1 MQVRCLYIVSIPEIE
16 LFYLFSCTT
25 NFNIRE
31 INRNSSILRTM
42 RCINIRLVPLYA
54 AEDLLHSN
62 DISTLVLE
70 SVLLSELQREF
81 KNENTLVMN
90 LYWYVICFIL
100 DQERGKTTKS
110 VFMHCVYTLETQTTA
125 CQSIR

>member
-1 MQVRCLYIVSIPEIE
+1 MQVRCLYIVPIPEIE

-25 NFNIRE
+25 NFNTEFIRE

-42 RCINIRLVPLYA
+42 RCINIRLAPLYA

-70 SVLLSELQREF
+70 SVLLSELQSEF
-81 KNENTLVMN
+81 KNENTLVMH
-90 LYWYVICFIL
+90 LYWYVIYMFY
-100 DQERGKTTKS
+100 S
-110 VFMHCVYTLETQTTA
+110 
-125 CQSIR
+125 